1 LDPLEKICGPE
12 RIIFVA
18 RELTKIF
25 EEKKWGS
32 VEEVK
37 NFFTEN
43 EGKVRGEFVIC
54 VKGK

>member
-1 LDPLEKICGPE
+1 LDSLEKICGPE